1 MGYHVVEPSEL
12 SATPDHTCDRRSV
25 TEAVGLSNLAV
36 AVYELQPGE
45 QLSRA
50 YHYHEQ
56 REELFSVTDG
66 TLFVETPDR
75 EYEVSEGSL
84 FVVEPESPIRPYN
97 PETAADSV
105 TVLGVGAPRYDP
117 GIPYEPDGES
127 A

>member
-1 MGYHVVEPSEL
+1 MAYHVVDPSEL
-12 SATPDHTCDRRSV
+12 ETTVDYPCDRRSV

-45 QLSRA
+45 DLAQT

-75 EYEVSEGSL
+75 EYEVPEGSL
-84 FVVEPESPIRPYN
+84 FVVEPENPIRPYN
-97 PETAADSV
+97 PEAADESV
-105 TVLGVGAPRYDP
+105 SVLGVGAPQYDP